1 MEKYKKVR
9 YLYNVKRKFNLK
21 IIVEVILMRF
31 LKILLYINVYL
42 IDRYFE
48 V

>member
-21 IIVEVILMRF
+21 IIVEVILIRY
-31 LKILLYINVYL
+31 LKMLLYINVYL